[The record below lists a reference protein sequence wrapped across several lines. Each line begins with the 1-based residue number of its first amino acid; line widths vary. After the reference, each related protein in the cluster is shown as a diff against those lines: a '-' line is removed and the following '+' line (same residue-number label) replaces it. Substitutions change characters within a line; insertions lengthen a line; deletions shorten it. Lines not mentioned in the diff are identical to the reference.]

1 MDAEIMVPSERKNL
15 PDRFITIQHA
25 AERLS
30 CSDRYIHELIQIGAL
45 IAIKIGR
52 RAIRVSEK
60 SLTEFI
66 ESRCL
71 NPQTYFTPKKP
82 F

>member
-1 MDAEIMVPSERKNL
+1 MVPSERKNL
-15 PDRFITIQHA
+15 PDRFITIQHV

-66 ESRCL
+66 ESR
-71 NPQTYFTPKKP
+71 FI
-82 F
+82 